1 MRPRQTLLLGLM
13 LLVPVL
19 AFLFL
24 KSFGTNHYAL
34 PTFFPERVDSTQVGG
49 KWQRDTVYRHLSSY
63 GLTSQ
68 SGHPIAL
75 TEIAGRGLYVAGFL
89 CANCPGASPEPIAQL
104 ARVQELY
111 RQDPQVKLVTY
122 LTAGITPEKAAEQY
136 GAIAGK
142 WWFLAGDSTA
152 MRRVADDHHLS
163 TAKSSTIQTSDLFLI
178 DRDQHIRGVYDG
190 TKHKE
195 IDRLLTE
202 IGVLLYIY
210 EHDDAGR

>member
-49 KWQRDTVYRHLSSY
+49 KWQRDTVYHHLNSF

-68 SGHPIAL
+68 SGHPEAI

-111 RQDPQVKLVTY
+111 RQDSQVKLVTY

-142 WWFLAGDSTA
+142 WWFLAGDSAT
-152 MRRVADDHHLS
+152 MRRVADDYHLS
-163 TAKSSTIQTSDLFLI
+163 TATNSTIQTSNLFLI
-178 DRDQHIRGVYDG
+178 DRDQQIRGIYDG

-195 IDRLLTE
+195 IERLLTE

-210 EHDDAGR
+210 EHDDADR

>member
-1 MRPRQTLLLGLM
+1 M

-34 PTFFPERVDSTQVGG
+34 PTFLPERVDSTQVGG
-49 KWQRDTVYRHLSSY
+49 KWQRDTVYQQVGIS

-68 SGHPIAL
+68 AGRSVAT
-75 TEIAGRGLYVAGFL
+75 TEIVGRGLYVASFL
-89 CANCPGASPEPIAQL
+89 CVGCPGASPEPTAQL

-111 RQDPQVKLVTY
+111 RQDARVKLVTF
-122 LTAGITPEKAAEQY
+122 LTAGLTPEKAAEQY
-136 GAIAGK
+136 SAIAGK
-142 WWFLAGDSTA
+142 WWFLTGDAAALS
-152 MRRVADDHHLS
+152 HLAS
-163 TAKSSTIQTSDLFLI
+163 RYQLPSSSTIQTPSLFLI
-178 DRDQHIRGVYDG
+178 DRDQRVRGIYDG
-190 TKHKE
+190 TKNKE

-210 EHDDAGR
+210 EHDDARR

>member
-1 MRPRQTLLLGLM
+1 M
-13 LLVPVL
+13 
-19 AFLFL
+19 A
-24 KSFGTNHYAL
+24 S
-34 PTFFPERVDSTQVGG
+34 
-49 KWQRDTVYRHLSSY
+49 
-63 GLTSQ
+63 
-68 SGHPIAL
+68 
-75 TEIAGRGLYVAGFL
+75 FL

-122 LTAGITPEKAAEQY
+122 ITAGLTPEKAAEQY

-142 WWFLAGDSTA
+142 WWFLAGDTTA
-152 MRRVADDHHLS
+152 VQRVAEDYHLS
-163 TAKSSTIQTSDLFLI
+163 LVDNSTIQTSNLFLI
-178 DRDQHIRGVYDG
+178 DRDQHVRGIYDG